1 MSELRLNKALASAGV
16 CSRRKADE
24 LILAGAV
31 ALNGVTVTEPGTRM
45 DPEHDVLTLNG
56 DPVRPPLPEGR
67 DFTYVLLNKPVR
79 VVTTA
84 DDPDGR
90 ETVLDLLPES
100 LRALRLFPVGR
111 LDYFSEGLLLI
122 TNDGDLAHRL
132 THPRHHLPKVYDVL
146 LRELPTSE
154 QLRRMQTGMRL
165 AEGERLAPMEAELIS
180 RRPVMLRLVL
190 RQGVNRQIRRVC
202 RDLRLTILRLTRIAL
217 GPITL
222 GDLPPGEARPLSP
235 AEVRALRSA
244 AGLEPPAEAASGRKE
259 VKHQRSQDQPVPG
272 KGTQR
277 HAADQA
283 DKDLDGQHREHKG
296 KQQAHGEKRDVGRGQ
311 KRSGAV
317 QVEAGGRE
325 HDRHGGDKRV
335 LRGGR
340 P

>member
-24 LILAGAV
+24 LIQAGAV

-56 DPVRPPLPEGR
+56 NPVRPPLPEGR
-67 DFTYVLLNKPVR
+67 DFSYVLLNKPVR

-132 THPRHHLPKVYDVL
+132 THPRHHLPKVYEVL

-154 QLRRMQTGMRL
+154 QLRRMRTGMRL
-165 AEGERLAPMEAELIS
+165 AEGERLAPMEAALVS
-180 RRPVMLRLVL
+180 RRPVVLRLVL

-202 RDLRLTILRLTRIAL
+202 RDLGLTILRLTRIAL

-222 GDLPPGEARPLSP
+222 GDLPPGEARPLSS

-244 AGLEPPAEAASGRKE
+244 EAALGRKE
-259 VKHQRSQDQPVPG
+259 VKHQRSQDQPVPS
-272 KGTQR
+272 KGPQR
-277 HAADQA
+277 HPADQT

-296 KQQAHGEKRDVGRGQ
+296 KQQTHGEKRDVGRGQ

-317 QVEAGGRE
+317 QVETGGRE
-325 HDRHGGDKRV
+325 HNRHGGDKRV
-335 LRGGR
+335 LRGRR